1 MGLGLGLGAGL
12 GLDLGRH
19 PADGGR
25 VRARALVHGL
35 QPVARRLAAL
45 ADEHQVGLGEARE
58 DVALRD
64 ALG

>member
-1 MGLGLGLGAGL
+1 
-12 GLDLGRH
+12 
-19 PADGGR
+19 
-25 VRARALVHGL
+25 VHGL

-64 ALG
+64 ARG

>member
-1 MGLGLGLGAGL
+1 M
-12 GLDLGRH
+12 RV
-19 PADGGR
+19 R
-25 VRARALVHGL
+25 VRAHALVHGL